1 MSIIA
6 EIQSKGLDKLAEDF
20 KKSAQA
26 GKELNSELQT
36 ASSNTNSLT
45 DNLNKM
51 KQQLAGLQTGSK
63 EFKEL
68 EGEIKAAEA
77 AMNSMSKNSE
87 TLKREYRELIKEV
100 GLFDKALNDLER
112 TGNKNTQVYRDL
124 KQAQQEL
131 KAKAG
136 ELKDQIGD
144 LQAEISTL
152 GSDTRGLDLTLRGLT
167 ALSGGFQAVQGAS
180 VLFGKENK
188 KLEETLVKLNA
199 VMSITQG
206 LQVIQ
211 EELSK
216 KDSLI
221 TLALGRA
228 KQFLALA
235 IGEGSTAMKIFRGA
249 LLATGIGAAIVG
261 IIALYENWD
270 KLTDAI
276 GLGNEALREKARLD
290 KLDADARKEAQ
301 ESIKGEVSKLYE
313 LIAVAKNENL
323 SKKERNEAI
332 KQINKNFPEYL
343 GNINLENINT
353 EKTNDLIKKQIKL
366 LSLRAEVKKL
376 IDKRSDLSLKLDDN
390 DALLKEASGLSKAW
404 AAVQVAFNGFGGA
417 SNTISN
423 AVDNV
428 KGDISQQ
435 ITDIDKLI
443 QNKLSQIGSNGYD
456 NSGSNIIKNV
466 KNGMQNELKG
476 VSFEAP
482 EILFKI
488 AEDPLKDVISE
499 LKVQLE
505 EANKGLIDA
514 FSRGDTQAY
523 EGYVARINDITKAL
537 DILEKKLQFI
547 KSGGKIDILADVKVP
562 EDVNIF
568 NEVDFNPNE
577 VAKTKFQQAMG
588 RLFNIKSYGKGFGLE
603 VSNQFIDLF
612 SGVESN
618 LFGII
623 KSASDARLAIL
634 EDEKNRGVISEKK
647 YQEEVKKEKIKQAK
661 IAKAEAVF
669 NIGIN
674 IAQAI
679 TKAIAQGGIAGIA
692 IGAIMSAIGLAQ
704 LAIVASKPLP
714 AFKKGVIDLPLGN
727 NPKGDDTIPAMLHE
741 GESVMTA
748 EETKKHKSLFK
759 AIRGNKYDDWVNE
772 EFYKMIKE
780 VGVRPNIFDIKLP
793 QFGGTSKVKS
803 KDVVVNVNN
812 DKIVEELY
820 WIRHA
825 VDKMDRN
832 NLSALETLKK
842 TNDGYV

>member
-216 KDSLI
+216 RDSLI

-235 IGEGSTAMKIFRGA
+235 IGQGSTAMKIFRGA
-249 LLATGIGAAIVG
+249 LLATGIGALILAVTLLIT
-261 IIALYENWD
+261 NFD
-270 KLTDAI
+270 KLKKYVENIFPSLKNLSGKFKELKEQAVNFIKTAVLSLVNGFIDLYNNSSLFRYGLQALGATIISLKDIFVAQIKIMASSWGALFSAIKEGLKGNFGNAADILKNQITNVKNIATDAGKKIFDNFQNGFSDNKIKPLTINDLFPPDTETKAKDKGKDI
-276 GLGNEALREKARLD
+276 G
-290 KLDADARKEAQ
+290 
-301 ESIKGEVSKLYE
+301 
-313 LIAVAKNENL
+313 
-323 SKKERNEAI
+323 KKTAEAI
-332 KQINKNFPEYL
+332 KQGL
-343 GNINLENINT
+343 LEQWKASLSDIDKQIAELVARFVDTGKFDKTILDALIEKSDRLKSKISET
-353 EKTNDLIKKQIKL
+353 EALIKL
-366 LSLRAEVKKL
+366 LENNEPLKTKQTTVPIKL
-376 IDKRSDLSLKLDDN
+376 ELDKDN
-390 DALLKEASGLSKAW
+390 
-404 AAVQVAFNGFGGA
+404 
-417 SNTISN
+417 
-423 AVDNV
+423 
-428 KGDISQQ
+428 
-435 ITDIDKLI
+435 
-443 QNKLSQIGSNGYD
+443 
-456 NSGSNIIKNV
+456 
-466 KNGMQNELKG
+466 
-476 VSFEAP
+476 
-482 EILFKI
+482 
-488 AEDPLKDVISE
+488 PLKDLKPKDIVIEE
-499 LKVQLE
+499 LPNATMGQ
-505 EANKGLIDA
+505 
-514 FSRGDTQAY
+514 
-523 EGYVARINDITKAL
+523 KAKE
-537 DILEKKLQFI
+537 D
-547 KSGGKIDILADVKVP
+547 LA
-562 EDVNIF
+562 
-568 NEVDFNPNE
+568 
-577 VAKTKFQQAMG
+577 
-588 RLFNIKSYGKGFGLE
+588 
-603 VSNQFIDLF
+603 
-612 SGVESN
+612 N
-618 LFGII
+618 LFGISVDDPAFKTKLTENLI
-623 KSASDARLAIL
+623 GLTAEISSGLFSLAKGASDARLAIL

-780 VGVRPNIFDIKLP
+780 VGVRPSIFDIKLP

-803 KDVVVNVNN
+803 KDVVVKVNN

-832 NLSALETLKK
+832 NSILMLENNKLLSSNIEK
-842 TNDGYV
+842 NV

>member
-77 AMNSMSKNSE
+77 AMNSMYKNSE

-235 IGEGSTAMKIFRGA
+235 IGQGSTAMKIFRGA
-249 LLATGIGAAIVG
+249 LLATGIGALILAVTLLIT
-261 IIALYENWD
+261 NFD
-270 KLTDAI
+270 KLKKYVENI
-276 GLGNEALREKARLD
+276 FPSLK
-290 KLDADARKEAQ
+290 
-301 ESIKGEVSKLYE
+301 
-313 LIAVAKNENL
+313 NL
-323 SKKERNEAI
+323 SGKFKELKEQAVNFIKTAVLSLVNGFIDLYNNSSLFRYGLQALGATIISLKDIFVAQIKIMASSWGALFSAIKEGLKGNFGNAVDIIKNQITNVKNIATDTGKKIFDNFQNGFSDNKIKPLKINDLFPPDTESKAKDKGKDIGKKTGEAI
-332 KQINKNFPEYL
+332 KQGL
-343 GNINLENINT
+343 LEQWKASLSDIDNQIAELVARFVDT
-353 EKTNDLIKKQIKL
+353 GKFDKTILDALIKKSDRLKSKISETEELIKL
-366 LSLRAEVKKL
+366 LENNKPLKTNQATVPIKL
-376 IDKRSDLSLKLDDN
+376 ELDKDN
-390 DALLKEASGLSKAW
+390 
-404 AAVQVAFNGFGGA
+404 
-417 SNTISN
+417 
-423 AVDNV
+423 
-428 KGDISQQ
+428 
-435 ITDIDKLI
+435 
-443 QNKLSQIGSNGYD
+443 
-456 NSGSNIIKNV
+456 
-466 KNGMQNELKG
+466 
-476 VSFEAP
+476 
-482 EILFKI
+482 
-488 AEDPLKDVISE
+488 PLKDLKPKDIVIEE
-499 LKVQLE
+499 LPNATIGQ
-505 EANKGLIDA
+505 
-514 FSRGDTQAY
+514 
-523 EGYVARINDITKAL
+523 KAKE
-537 DILEKKLQFI
+537 D
-547 KSGGKIDILADVKVP
+547 LA
-562 EDVNIF
+562 
-568 NEVDFNPNE
+568 
-577 VAKTKFQQAMG
+577 
-588 RLFNIKSYGKGFGLE
+588 
-603 VSNQFIDLF
+603 
-612 SGVESN
+612 N
-618 LFGII
+618 LFGISVDDPAFKTKLTENLI
-623 KSASDARLAIL
+623 GLTAEISSGLFSLAKGASDARLAIL

-714 AFKKGVIDLPLGN
+714 AFKKGIIDLPLGN

-759 AIRGNKYDDWVNE
+759 AIRGNKYEDWVNE

-780 VGVRPNIFDIKLP
+780 VGVRPSIFDIKLP

-803 KDVVVNVNN
+803 KDVVVKVNN

-832 NLSALETLKK
+832 NSILMLENNKLLSSNIEK
-842 TNDGYV
+842 NV